1 MLFRVFLLLFL
12 VFLSNCAP
20 LKEEVSENDLRKLV
34 ERFAYIRFH
43 SRLEVE
49 DIAKIQSDRKIF
61 LDICKVYRLDP
72 ELVIEK
78 LKTTHPKLYQ
88 RLTPNEK

>member
-1 MLFRVFLLLFL
+1 MLFKVFVLFFL
-12 VFLSNCAP
+12 VFIYNCVP
-20 LKEEVSENDLRKLV
+20 LKQEVSENDLRKLV

-49 DIAKIQSDRKIF
+49 DIAEIQSDRKIF
-61 LDICKVYRLDP
+61 LDVCKVYRLNP

-88 RLTPNEK
+88 RLTLNEK